1 MTGNGFRYLLAFA
14 LPFLATL
21 LLTPVAGRLARRFGI
36 IDHPA
41 PHKAHAIATPYLG
54 GAAVAVGLLLVGMLA
69 AGAEGQ
75 LAVIVAG
82 AVVVGG
88 IGLVDDAFTVRPR
101 DKIIVQAGLGAALW
115 SAGIRAG
122 FFGLPILDF
131 AVTVFWVVA
140 ITNALNLLDNLDG
153 LSSGVAGIAAAAFFA
168 IAFFEGE
175 YLVGA
180 FALAVA
186 GASLGFLRHNFPP
199 AKIFLG
205 DAGTQM
211 LGFLLAALG
220 LKLDLVGPGP
230 VVRAAIPMLILAVP
244 IFDTVL
250 VMLSRSTRG
259 LPISKGGTDHSS
271 HRLIRVGFSPRA
283 VASLT
288 YAAQLTCC
296 GLALLLARATDP
308 PPVEIFV
315 ALGTAFV
322 AVLLVFLRMPDA
334 DVEPAPEELLI
345 AGEER
350 A

>member
-1 MTGNGFRYLLAFA
+1 MTGNGFRYLLAFV

-21 LLTPVAGRLARRFGI
+21 LLTPLAGRLARRFGI

-54 GAAVAVGLLLVGMLA
+54 GAAVAVGLLLVGMLV

-82 AVVVGG
+82 AIVVGG

-101 DKIIVQAGLGAALW
+101 EKLIVQAGLGAALW
-115 SAGIRAG
+115 AAGIRAG
-122 FFGLPILDF
+122 FFGVPVLDF

-153 LSSGVAGIAAAAFFA
+153 LTSGVAAISATAFFA
-168 IAFFEGE
+168 VAFFEGE

-211 LGFLLAALG
+211 LGFLLAAIG
-220 LKLDLVGPGP
+220 LKLDLVGQGP
-230 VVRAAIPMLILAVP
+230 IVRAAIPLLILAVP

-250 VMLSRSTRG
+250 VILSRSTRG
-259 LPISKGGTDHSS
+259 LPVYKGGTDHSS
-271 HRLIRVGFSPRA
+271 HRLVRMGLSPAA
-283 VASLT
+283 VAGLT
-288 YAAQLTCC
+288 YAAQMACC

-308 PPVEIFV
+308 PPVEVFV
-315 ALGTAFV
+315 GLGTLLGAL
-322 AVLLVFLRMPDA
+322 LLVFLRMPDS
-334 DVEPAPEELLI
+334 DVEPAPEELLV

-350 A
+350 P